1 MDKAKKLQTNA
12 KYLSK
17 FKAVPV
23 RVPLEEWDAVSAAAE
38 KAGQAVS
45 AYALQ
50 AVRERMAR
58 DAEKRD

>member
-23 RVPLEEWDAVSAAAE
+23 RVPLAEYERMKSTAAD
-38 KAGQAVS
+38 AGQSPS

-50 AVRERMAR
+50 AIRERMER
-58 DAEKRD
+58 DGTPKE